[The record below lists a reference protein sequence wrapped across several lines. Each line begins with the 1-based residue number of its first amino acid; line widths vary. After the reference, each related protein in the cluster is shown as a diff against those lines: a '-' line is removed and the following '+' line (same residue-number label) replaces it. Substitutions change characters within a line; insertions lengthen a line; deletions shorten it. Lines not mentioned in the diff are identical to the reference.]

1 MLDIFLRKAMQE
13 RGLSSR
19 NVADALGMSHST
31 ILRALKG
38 EVIDLDTVLKLAH
51 FFNVRPSDLLN
62 SMSTDATFPDQLAAL
77 LSHSPELE
85 QELTDAV
92 ERVRA
97 GSLDPNVIK
106 EIVSYARY
114 RLNQAGAPNVATK
127 PPRSRKQVA

>member
-1 MLDIFLRKAMQE
+1 MLEIFLKKAMQD

-19 NVADALGMSHST
+19 SLADALGMSHST

-38 EVIDLDTVLKLAH
+38 ESIDLDTVLKLANY
-51 FFNVRPSDLLN
+51 FNVRPSDLLN
-62 SMSTDATFPDQLAAL
+62 SMSADATFPDQLAAL

-85 QELTDAV
+85 QELADAV

-97 GSLDPNVIK
+97 GNLDPNVIK

-114 RLNQAGAPNVATK
+114 RLNQAGVANVATNTPK
-127 PPRSRKQVA
+127 SRKQEA